1 MTPERKKEIE
11 DYIDVCGL
19 DARQPLW
26 LRECLDEIERGSELY
41 RQLLEVE
48 ALCTELQEKLA
59 KAREVIKPFAR
70 WNLSEHWDGCLGFVE
85 PLNPGD
91 EHSPNLD
98 SLRQAAQWMKNNPE
112 PK

>member
-1 MTPERKKEIE
+1 MSNDNDKEFLDATIEDIGIALTQEERIADLERK
-11 DYIDVCGL
+11 
-19 DARQPLW
+19 
-26 LRECLDEIERGSELY
+26 
-41 RQLLEVE
+41 
-48 ALCTELQEKLA
+48 LA
-59 KAREVIKPFAR
+59 AAREVIKPFAR
-70 WNLSEHWDGCLGFVE
+70 WNLSEHWDGCLEFVE